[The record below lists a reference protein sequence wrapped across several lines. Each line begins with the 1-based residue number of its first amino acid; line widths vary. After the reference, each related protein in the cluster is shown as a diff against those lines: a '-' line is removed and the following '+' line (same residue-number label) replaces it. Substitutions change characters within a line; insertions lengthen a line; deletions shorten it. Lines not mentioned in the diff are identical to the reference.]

1 MLHPTDLFRFEQVG
15 GDANTGRLF
24 ARQSLKDRFGNYT
37 LVVEARDL
45 GIPPNVVRGELKL
58 CVTDY
63 NDHAPVF
70 VHPPQNVT
78 IKVPE
83 VSSHLFQTSKIKN
96 DFPD

>member
-1 MLHPTDLFRFEQVG
+1 M
-15 GDANTGRLF
+15 
-24 ARQSLKDRFGNYT
+24 
-37 LVVEARDL
+37 VEARDL
-45 GIPPNVVRGELKL
+45 GIPPNIARGELKL

-83 VSSHLFQTSKIKN
+83 VCIYSKHLLYNFEILPKTKIS
-96 DFPD
+96 